1 MKKFKKVLAIA
12 LVMTM
17 ALAMLAACG
26 PDTPAPAGDGGAE
39 PTGGTQQGSGGS
51 LVDEVAQPG
60 EVTIVDVAPEGE
72 DVRFA
77 DEIDIIY
84 DMNIIAVLNAF
95 LPGSTAP
102 PHRMAFTLM
111 YDTLLDPPLVLGDP
125 WRPRLATSWET
136 EDYQRFIFNLRDD
149 VYFQNGEHF
158 TAYDVVFTVQMAH
171 ENVGTMAHTS
181 WRGVETITPLDDYTL
196 EIILDE
202 VDVDFLHLLSLPGA
216 HVINEVALEADPVEG
231 IWVGTGSYILT
242 EFHASDFIVL
252 EANPNYWG
260 TPPRTQRLILRH
272 VPEASARTMM
282 LQNDQVQVCLSI
294 TPADKPLFEND
305 PENFSVFPWVLTSP
319 NFLTFNFTDPITGCW
334 YFRRAVAHIVD
345 PVAMAR
351 VANGDWAF
359 PWEHG
364 TIWGFGTEFMNYDIP
379 LIPYDPDIAR
389 SYLERSVWNGET
401 VRLHAAHVNNI
412 RAIEFLQEEFRQI
425 GVPVDIITSD
435 VAGLA
440 SVATYHNNES
450 QMVLHV
456 GTLTDSASSIR
467 NFLLPGSA
475 TNRSSYN
482 NPRVLELLTLASGTT
497 DRAEREA
504 IYREIQE
511 IAAAD
516 VAYICVYMIIQAAVT
531 VNGVGGMILRSDNN
545 NDFRGIYRVIQ
556 D

>member
-1 MKKFKKVLAIA
+1 MKKFKKITA
-12 LVMTM
+12 LIM
-17 ALAMLAACG
+17 AALMGLTILAACG
-26 PDTPAPAGDGGAE
+26 PSPAAPGDEGAAEAG
-39 PTGGTQQGSGGS
+39 GGTAS
-51 LVDEVAQPG
+51 LLDEVAQPG
-60 EVTIVDVAPEGE
+60 EVTIVEATPPVGE
-72 DVRFA
+72 NVRFA
-77 DEIDIIY
+77 EEIDIIY

-111 YDTLLDPPLVLGDP
+111 YDTLIDPPLNLGDD
-125 WRPRLATSWET
+125 WLPRLATSWET
-136 EDYQRFIFNLRDD
+136 EDYQHFIFTLRDD
-149 VYFQNGEHF
+149 VYFQNGEKF
-158 TAYDVVFTVQMAH
+158 NAEDVFFTVAMAH
-171 ENVGTMAHTS
+171 DNPGTMSHTS
-181 WRGVETITPLDDYTL
+181 WRGVNMVNIINDYKIEIVL
-196 EIILDE
+196 EA

-216 HVINEVALEADPVEG
+216 HLINRVAVDADPERG
-231 IWVGTGSYILT
+231 WWVGTGSYIIT
-242 EFHASDFIVL
+242 EFHASDFLVL

-260 TPPRTQRLILRH
+260 EAPRTQRLILRH
-272 VPEASARTMM
+272 VPEASARTIM
-282 LQNDQVQVCLSI
+282 LQNDQVQVCFSI
-294 TPADKPLFEND
+294 TPADKPMFQND

-319 NFLTFNFTDPITGCW
+319 NFLTFNFNDPITGCW

-345 PVAMAR
+345 PVTVAR
-351 VANGDWAF
+351 AANGDWAF

-379 LIPYDPDIAR
+379 LVPYDPDLAR

-401 VRLHAAHVNNI
+401 VDLHAAHVNNI
-412 RAIEFLQEEFRQI
+412 RAIEFLQEEFRRI
-425 GVPVDIITSD
+425 GVPINIITSD

-440 SVATYHNNES
+440 SVATYHNNTS

-456 GTLTDSASSIR
+456 GTLTDNASSIR

-482 NPRVLELLTLASGTT
+482 NPRILELLNLASATG

-504 IYREIQE
+504 IYHEIQW
-511 IAAAD
+511 IASD
-516 VAYICVYMIIQAAVT
+516 DLAYICVYMMMQAAVT

-545 NDFRGIYRVIQ
+545 NDIRGIYRIIQ